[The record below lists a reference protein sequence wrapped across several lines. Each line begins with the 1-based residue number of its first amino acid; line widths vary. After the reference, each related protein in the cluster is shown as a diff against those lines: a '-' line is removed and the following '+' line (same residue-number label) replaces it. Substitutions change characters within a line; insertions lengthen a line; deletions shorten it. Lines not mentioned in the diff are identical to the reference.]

1 MGFQM
6 KNVEVKGAPVE
17 TGSKLTTRS
26 SLERQANGLG
36 QPYKGSLKNAKIRD
50 LVDLDMHLETKDALR
65 SSNEVP
71 VAKLYGNRSR
81 LISVQE
87 HPIRYSPN
95 RKDRHGSSVKRRDS
109 STGSGS

>member
-1 MGFQM
+1 M
-6 KNVEVKGAPVE
+6 KNVEGKRASVE

-36 QPYKGSLKNAKIRD
+36 RPYKGSLKNAKIRD

-71 VAKLYGNRSR
+71 VTKPYGSRPR

-87 HPIRYSPN
+87 HHIHYSPN
-95 RKDRHGSSVKRRDS
+95 RMDKHGSSVKRRDS